1 VQRERETIAFNKKRI
16 WREDSF
22 LRAYGERE
30 KKEKRERKERKKER
44 KKERERDANTILSQH
59 ISVL

>member
-1 VQRERETIAFNKKRI
+1 VLRVQRERETIAFSKKRI

-30 KKEKRERKERKKER
+30 KKERRERKERKKER
-44 KKERERDANTILSQH
+44 KKEKETQ
-59 ISVL
+59 